1 MELVWHTFIHAVKIS
16 FFVFLMMVLIDYLNV
31 QTHGHL
37 KELVR
42 GRKWRQYSLSS
53 FLAATPGCLGA
64 FMDVSL
70 YVHGLVSF
78 GALTGAM
85 VATSGDEAFV
95 MLAMFPEKAILLF
108 IGLFLLGIILGWLTD
123 FFMKI
128 FPFFPCEA
136 CQLQKYHPQKQNLHH
151 YLTVHIWTHIFR
163 KHIIRVFLWTFGALL
178 VVNLGLSYWNLEL
191 FVKENVVW
199 IGIIAIL
206 VGIIPE
212 SGPNLIFISL
222 YAKGLIPVSVLI
234 ANSIV
239 QDGHGM
245 LPLLSYT
252 VKDSVRIKLF
262 NMVYGIVIG
271 GSFYLLGH

>member
-1 MELVWHTFIHAVKIS
+1 MELLWHTFVHAVKIS
-16 FFVFLMMVLIDYLNV
+16 LFVFLMMVLIDYLNV
-31 QTHGHL
+31 KTRGHL

-70 YVHGLVSF
+70 YVHGLISF

-95 MLAMFPEKAILLF
+95 MLAMFPEKALLLF
-108 IGLFLLGIILGWLTD
+108 AGLFLLGIVLGWVTD
-123 FFMKI
+123 VLVKRFHVR
-128 FPFFPCEA
+128 PCDS
-136 CQLQKYHPQKQNLHH
+136 CQLQEYHPQENSTRH
-151 YLTVHIWTHIFR
+151 YLTVHIWKHIFK

-178 VVNLGLSYWNLEL
+178 VVNLGLSYWNLES

-199 IGIIAIL
+199 IGVLAVL

-212 SGPNLIFISL
+212 SGPNLIFITL
-222 YAKGLIPVSVLI
+222 YAKGLIPISVLI

-245 LPLLSYT
+245 LPMLSYSL
-252 VKDSVRIKLF
+252 KDSVRIKAF
-262 NMVYGIVIG
+262 NMAYGILIG
-271 GSFYLLGH
+271 GAIYLWGH

>member
-1 MELVWHTFIHAVKIS
+1 MELVWHTFVHAIKIS
-16 FFVFLMMVLIDYLNV
+16 LFVFLMMILIDYLNV
-31 QTHGHL
+31 KTHGHL
-37 KELVR
+37 RELVR

-70 YVHGLVSF
+70 YVHGLISF

-108 IGLFLLGIILGWLTD
+108 TGLFILGIVLGGVTD
-123 FFMKI
+123 ALKKLAHI
-128 FPFFPCEA
+128 STCEA
-136 CQLQKYHPQKQNLHH
+136 CHLQKYHPQQNSLRH
-151 YLTVHIWTHIFR
+151 YLTVHIWRHIFK

-178 VVNLGLSYWNLEL
+178 VVNLGLSYWNLES

-199 IGIIAIL
+199 IGLISVL

-212 SGPNLIFISL
+212 SGPNLIFITL
-222 YAKGLIPVSVLI
+222 YAKGLIPISVLI

-245 LPLLSYT
+245 LPMLSYS
-252 VKDSVRIKLF
+252 VKDSIQIKLF
-262 NMVYGIVIG
+262 NIGYGILFG
-271 GSFYLLGH
+271 GAIYLLGH

>member
-1 MELVWHTFIHAVKIS
+1 MELVWHTFVHAIKIS
-16 FFVFLMMVLIDYLNV
+16 LFVFLMMILIDYLNV
-31 QTHGHL
+31 KTHGHL
-37 KELVR
+37 RELVR

-70 YVHGLVSF
+70 YVHGLISF

-108 IGLFLLGIILGWLTD
+108 TGLFILGIVLGGVTD
-123 FFMKI
+123 ALKKLAHI
-128 FPFFPCEA
+128 STCEA
-136 CQLQKYHPQKQNLHH
+136 CHLQKYHPQQNSLRH
-151 YLTVHIWTHIFR
+151 YLTVHIWRHIFK

-178 VVNLGLSYWNLEL
+178 VVNLGLSYWNLES

-199 IGIIAIL
+199 IGLISVL

-212 SGPNLIFISL
+212 SGPNLIFITL
-222 YAKGLIPVSVLI
+222 YAKGLIPISVLI

-245 LPLLSYT
+245 LPMLSYS
-252 VKDSVRIKLF
+252 VKDSIRIKIF
-262 NMVYGIVIG
+262 NMTYGVLIG
-271 GSFYLLGH
+271 GAIYLFGH